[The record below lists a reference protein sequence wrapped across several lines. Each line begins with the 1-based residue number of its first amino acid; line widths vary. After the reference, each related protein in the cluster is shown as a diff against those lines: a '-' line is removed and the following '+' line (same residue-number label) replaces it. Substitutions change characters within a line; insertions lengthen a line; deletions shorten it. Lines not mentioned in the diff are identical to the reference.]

1 VTRGYLQGATISAD
15 GTKAYTAFDDGSI
28 SAYDIASGA
37 LLGHWQV
44 GSTLGGIDVTTDGR
58 FLVAVEREM
67 VTNGGP
73 GWGSSSTIAVHRL
86 DLATGQVQT
95 FTTAATGYD
104 GTFYDVATTSGGKVV
119 LTQDFQGSG
128 WVPLTTLDLD
138 TGVFTRGSQVYA
150 QAGVLSVSQDHSKIL
165 FGPQNIS
172 DAPLFIYTSGSGITD
187 SRGGYQNNISGFNR
201 GLQAITTT
209 GNLAA
214 QALGSQIYIF
224 DAHLQFVTNLGQAH
238 PELDSVAGLAFSANG
253 ASLYVLDSDSDR
265 VFEFSTANWSITRAI
280 PINFDLQTTAAAY
293 GDRLSM
299 SADGHYM
306 FVLGETYFQKIDL
319 IQVLSDGPTDGADQI
334 TGTAAADT
342 LYGFAGNDRL
352 DGGAGS
358 DTMRGGAGDDVYV
371 VDSIYDSVVEANNA
385 GNDTVVTSVSMTLP
399 YSVEALVGAGSA
411 AISLTGDAR
420 TNSLTG
426 NSGDNIITGGARS
439 DTLTG
444 GGGADRFVYGAV
456 ADSESFDYD
465 FITDFTTG
473 SDQLDLRGVTPTEV
487 SLVSSGAATFV
498 FVNAPGGPMTIAA
511 NGQVNGSD
519 VLTHDGHGVYMIGD
533 GAANTLVGGS
543 TGDVIQSG
551 AGDDVIVGGGGGDVI
566 FGQAGADTIKYL
578 SVLDSNADG
587 SDGLFVFETG
597 VDKVDLSAVHP
608 SEVSL
613 IRSGGSTFL
622 FASTPQGAMQLATV
636 GYDLN
641 GRDVITGDGHGF
653 YMIGDSVADT
663 LIGGATGDV
672 IQANGGD
679 DIVIGGG
686 GGDAIWGGAG
696 ADVFKYLAAS
706 DSNSAGTD
714 TIFDFQSGVDKIDLS
729 ALRTGASDTL
739 GIVNSGGST
748 FLFIDLH
755 GDGVGDMTIQL
766 NGTASI
772 TTSDYLF

>member
-1 VTRGYLQGATISAD
+1 
-15 GTKAYTAFDDGSI
+15 
-28 SAYDIASGA
+28 
-37 LLGHWQV
+37 
-44 GSTLGGIDVTTDGR
+44 
-58 FLVAVEREM
+58 
-67 VTNGGP
+67 
-73 GWGSSSTIAVHRL
+73 
-86 DLATGQVQT
+86 
-95 FTTAATGYD
+95 
-104 GTFYDVATTSGGKVV
+104 V
-119 LTQDFQGSG
+119 LT
-128 WVPLTTLDLD
+128 VRLTASL
-138 TGVFTRGSQVYA
+138 
-150 QAGVLSVSQDHSKIL
+150 QAG
-165 FGPQNIS
+165 
-172 DAPLFIYTSGSGITD
+172 
-187 SRGGYQNNISGFNR
+187 
-201 GLQAITTT
+201 
-209 GNLAA
+209 
-214 QALGSQIYIF
+214 
-224 DAHLQFVTNLGQAH
+224 
-238 PELDSVAGLAFSANG
+238 
-253 ASLYVLDSDSDR
+253 
-265 VFEFSTANWSITRAI
+265 
-280 PINFDLQTTAAAY
+280 
-293 GDRLSM
+293 
-299 SADGHYM
+299 
-306 FVLGETYFQKIDL
+306 DL
-319 IQVLSDGPTDGADQI
+319 ILSNPGQTYTGGA
-334 TGTAAADT
+334 GADT
-342 LYGFAGNDRL
+342 LS
-352 DGGAGS
+352 GGAGS
-358 DTMRGGAGDDVYV
+358 DTLIGGGGGD
-371 VDSIYDSVVEANNA
+371 S
-385 GNDTVVTSVSMTLP
+385 
-399 YSVEALVGAGSA
+399 
-411 AISLTGDAR
+411 
-420 TNSLTG
+420 
-426 NSGDNIITGGARS
+426 
-439 DTLTG
+439 LTG
-444 GGGADRFVYGAV
+444 GGGNDIFKYTAAS
-456 ADSESFDYD
+456 DSAPNSYD